1 MRKDLQR
8 GFVHSRLLDLAFL
21 FLLIL
26 VGIGVW
32 QWLATLVSGDF
43 MLAWFMV
50 WLMAAAAAWWW
61 TREQLRVLRL
71 PAGFLVFLGL
81 GLLAVPLSRWSGSKL
96 VTLAEAAVLAVGAK
110 HLGRR
115 WEARLKPRLE
125 PAAPWYLDQSID
137 LIADLGRWFLASVV
151 TWFAVGVVPLVLA
164 FVLPL
169 DSVPWG
175 ALAWA
180 FGATAW
186 YLYDFRKARVRLLK
200 LPVGLWA
207 FIATAVILQLFQQQL
222 AGSMDPGSIGL
233 VAYTAC
239 WPAVAAVFVEA
250 VVIGTKKP
258 ADLKV

>member
-1 MRKDLQR
+1 MARQS

-21 FLLIL
+21 FVLIL
-26 VGIGVW
+26 IGLGVW
-32 QWLATLVSGDF
+32 QWLSTLVSGDF

-50 WLMAAAAAWWW
+50 WLMATAAAWWW
-61 TREQLRVLRL
+61 TREQLKVLRL
-71 PAGFLVFLGL
+71 PAGFLVYLALGL
-81 GLLAVPLSRWSGSKL
+81 VLLPLSWWSGSKL
-96 VTLAEAAVLAVGAK
+96 GTAAEAAVLAVGARYLGLRWAA
-110 HLGRR
+110 HLR
-115 WEARLKPRLE
+115 PRLE
-125 PAAPWYLDQSID
+125 PAPPWYLDQSID
-137 LIADLGRWFLASVV
+137 LIADLGRWLLASVA

-200 LPVGLWA
+200 LPLGLWV
-207 FIATAVILQLFQQQL
+207 FIAAAVILQLFQQQL
-222 AGSMDPGSIGL
+222 MGPMEPGSIGL

-239 WPAVAAVFVEA
+239 WPVVAAVFVE
-250 VVIGTKKP
+250 VVVLGTKKP
-258 ADLKV
+258 TGH